1 MQKSVCGPTKCP
13 VKWAV
18 ETTWP
23 CSLTDHASLEFTRSL
38 VKLFSTKG
46 DILEEYM
53 VGRIGEGQWNCY
65 LLSKAKDAAHHPT
78 RHRTVHPPK
87 DVSGPEGQWYCSG
100 ETPV

>member
-1 MQKSVCGPTKCP
+1 MQKDMCGPTKCP

-23 CSLTDHASLEFTRSL
+23 CSLTDHVSLEFIRSL

-53 VGRIGEGQWNCY
+53 VGRIGEGQWNCS
-65 LLSKAKDAAHHPT
+65 LLSKANDAARHPT
-78 RHRTVHPPK
+78 RHRTVHPK
-87 DVSGPEGQWYCSG
+87 KAVSGPKCQWYCSG